1 MKKLAILGSAITSV
15 LMPVAAFAQD
25 ITIDPPKKGG
35 TTGSGNLGYS
45 NLGVFISNA
54 ISLIFIFAVIAVLIM
69 LIWGA
74 FEWITSGGDKEAV
87 GKARNRILNALIGM
101 AILAV
106 AFAIFKV
113 AGQFLGFDTLNFTIP
128 TPP

>member
-1 MKKLAILGSAITSV
+1 MRKIAVLGSVIASF
-15 LMPVAAFAQD
+15 LAPVTALAD
-25 ITIDPPKKGG
+25 NITITPPTKVGG
-35 TTGSGNLGYS
+35 GSLGYS
-45 NLGVFISNA
+45 NLGTFLSNA
-54 ISLIFIFAVIAVLIM
+54 ITLIFIFAVIAVLIM

-87 GKARNRILNALIGM
+87 AKARNRILNALIGM
-101 AILAV
+101 AVLAV

-113 AGQFLGFDTLNFTIP
+113 ASQFLGFGTGTDFVIP

>member
-1 MKKLAILGSAITSV
+1 MKKLAFLGSAITT
-15 LMPVAAFAQD
+15 LLTPVTAFAAD
-25 ITIDPPKKGG
+25 ITITPPKNIGG
-35 TTGSGNLGYS
+35 GNLGYS
-45 NLGVFISNA
+45 DLGVFLSN
-54 ISLIFIFAVIAVLIM
+54 SLTLIFIFAVIAVLLM

-101 AILAV
+101 AVLAV
-106 AFAIFKV
+106 AFAIFII
-113 AGQFLGFDTLNFTIP
+113 AGKFLGFNTTQFNIP